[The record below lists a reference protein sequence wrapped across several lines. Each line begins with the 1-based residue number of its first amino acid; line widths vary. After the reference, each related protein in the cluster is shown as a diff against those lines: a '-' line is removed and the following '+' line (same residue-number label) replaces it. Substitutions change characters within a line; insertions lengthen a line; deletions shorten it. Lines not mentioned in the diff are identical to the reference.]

1 MKVAKISTTGFEET
15 SMRTEF
21 SSLGCCSALYHC
33 NLLAAF
39 LIKIVICHFMYE
51 FLGLMILNS
60 IEINCLRLLL
70 IVKIIV
76 FSLYLNS
83 KHMNEYVYT
92 WYRMMNIC
100 WYVHSKSRLRKI
112 MITRILHSKCVSIVI
127 YAMKETRFVDYPPEE
142 VILYFC
148 V

>member
-1 MKVAKISTTGFEET
+1 
-15 SMRTEF
+15 
-21 SSLGCCSALYHC
+21 
-33 NLLAAF
+33 
-39 LIKIVICHFMYE
+39 MYE

-100 WYVHSKSRLRKI
+100 WYVNSKSRLRKI